1 MMSTPPVVTAQEWQ
15 QARDELLKA
24 EKELTRASDAL
35 AAKRRRMPMV
45 KFDPD
50 YVFEGPTGKQSLLD
64 LFDGRGQL
72 VLYQFM
78 DVGPDDFC
86 PGCTNFTNSVTNLA
100 SVNERDVTFVI
111 ASDMPLAQ
119 IQSYWQQQGWSV
131 PFVSSRGSSFSADCG
146 AGEGFGLNVFLR
158 DGDEV
163 YRTYHTNG
171 RGVDILLF
179 DDNIFDLTPYGRQET
194 WEDSP
199 AGWPQK
205 Y

>member
-1 MMSTPPVVTAQEWQ
+1 MNAPPVVTAEEWQ

-24 EKELTRASDAL
+24 EKAHTRASDAL
-35 AAKRRRMPMV
+35 AAQRRRLPMV
-45 KFDPD
+45 RFDRD
-50 YVFEGPTGKQSLLD
+50 YVFEAPTGKRSLLD

-78 DVGPDDFC
+78 DVGPDGFC

-100 SVNERDVTFVI
+100 SVTERGITFVI

-146 AGEGFGLNVFLR
+146 AGEGFGLSVFLR

-179 DDNIFDLTPYGRQET
+179 DDNIFDLTPFGRQES

-199 AGWPQK
+199 PGWPQDS
-205 Y
+205 